1 MRERSTY
8 EMTYKNKEAVLIF
21 ADGTQFA
28 GNACGY
34 SPEGGVA
41 SGEVVFNTSL
51 GGYQEIISDPS
62 YAGQIIT
69 FTATQIG
76 NYGTN
81 SEDDESKTPFCNGV
95 VIRDL
100 ARNYSNWRANSS
112 LDSYLQR
119 NKIPGICNIDTRALT
134 RYLRDNG
141 SLPAAFGTDETK
153 VKQAAMDATGTD
165 GQNLAQVVSTKKP
178 YFSGSKDMPFYVVAY
193 DFGIKKSIVKNLN
206 NLGVYVEVVPH
217 DTSAEEVFSNAPDG
231 VFLSNGPG
239 DPDAVTGARETVR
252 EFIGKIPLF
261 GICLGHQILGL
272 ALNAKTS
279 KLEFGHH
286 GGNHPVKNLL
296 TNEIEITSQNHN
308 YVVETDSIKDAQITH
323 VNLNDGTVEGIRL
336 EDGLTFSVQHHPEAS
351 PGPTEAQKMF
361 QVFVDTMEKFN
372 PSSRINPSSRA

>member
-1 MRERSTY
+1 
-8 EMTYKNKEAVLIF
+8 MTKNEESVLIF
-21 ADGTQFA
+21 ADGTQFE
-28 GNACGY
+28 GTHCGY
-34 SPEGGVA
+34 KTDSGVA

-51 GGYQEIISDPS
+51 SGYQEIISDPS

-81 SEDDESKTPFCNGV
+81 TEDNESQKPFCNGV

-100 ARNYSNWRANSS
+100 ARKYSNWRANAT

-119 NKIPGICNIDTRALT
+119 NEIPGICNVDTRALT
-134 RYLRDNG
+134 RFIRDNG
-141 SLPAAFGTDETK
+141 SLPAAFGTDEQA
-153 VKQAAMDATGTD
+153 VKQAAVDALSTD
-165 GQNLAQVVSTKKP
+165 GQNLAALVSTKKP
-178 YFSGSKDMPFYVVAY
+178 YFVGSKDMPFYVVAY
-193 DFGIKKSIVKNLN
+193 DYGIKSSIVKNLN
-206 NLGVYVEVVPH
+206 ERGIYVEVVPH
-217 DTSAEEVFSNAPDG
+217 DTSAQDVLGRAPDG

-252 EFIGKIPLF
+252 EFIGQVPLF

-308 YVVETDSIKDAQITH
+308 YVVEADSIKDAEITH
-323 VNLNDGTVEGIRL
+323 INLNDQTVEGLRL
-336 EDGLTFSVQHHPEAS
+336 GDGLTFSVQHHPEAS

-361 QVFVDTMEKFN
+361 DVFKDTMEKFGDK
-372 PSSRINPSSRA
+372 